1 MLTRFHR
8 FQTWLTLLAAAIW
21 LFALD
26 ITAIV
31 TIYTGEYR
39 VGWAFA
45 AAICMQVIS
54 FVVNITWGKH
64 MNYPEMLVVV
74 VHIVAFLLLIGLL
87 SWANAAGIVY
97 ANLSFSSFT
106 GWSADFGV
114 ALSILYAV
122 SVLSGFDCA
131 SHIGKVRQQCHSC
144 YALTDMRF

>member
-45 AAICMQVIS
+45 AAILHASNLLRGQHHVGQAHELPRDVGRRRAHRRLSPTHRTLIVGQRCRNCICKPLV
-54 FVVNITWGKH
+54 FVVHWLECRFWG
-64 MNYPEMLVVV
+64 
-74 VHIVAFLLLIGLL
+74 
-87 SWANAAGIVY
+87 
-97 ANLSFSSFT
+97 
-106 GWSADFGV
+106 
-114 ALSILYAV
+114 
-122 SVLSGFDCA
+122 CA
-131 SHIGKVRQQCHSC
+131 
-144 YALTDMRF
+144 